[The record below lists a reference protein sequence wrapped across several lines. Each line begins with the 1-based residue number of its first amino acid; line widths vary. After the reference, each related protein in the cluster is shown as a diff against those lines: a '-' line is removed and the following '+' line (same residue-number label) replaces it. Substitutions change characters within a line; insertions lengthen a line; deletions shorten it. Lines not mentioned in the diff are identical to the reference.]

1 MDDDSNFY
9 LCIRVTGITE
19 SKFNIEYTTDNE
31 EIKTLGFDG
40 FSNVILE
47 PHIPKLYQM
56 EAWQDYEIKF
66 TR

>member
-1 MDDDSNFY
+1 MDDDSNLY
-9 LCIRVTGITE
+9 LCLRATGITE

-31 EIKTLGFDG
+31 DIQTLGFDG

-47 PHIPKLYQM
+47 AHTPKLYQM